1 MNPLNSHQGKY
12 ILIAEDDDSSFYY
25 FREVLQKTK
34 YEILRAVNGKEA
46 VDMVK
51 QNDDIVLV
59 LMDIQMP
66 LMDGNEASNQIRK
79 IKKKLPIIAQTA
91 YVVPD
96 NVSKYISINC
106 NELLLKPVAYNTL
119 LAVVNQYLSV
129 E

>member
-1 MNPLNSHQGKY
+1 MNTLKPLQGKY

-25 FREVLQKTK
+25 FKEVLQKTK
-34 YEILRAVNGKEA
+34 FEILRAFNGKEA

-51 QNDDIVLV
+51 HNDEIVLV

-79 IKKKLPIIAQTA
+79 IRKELPIIAQTA

-96 NVSKYISINC
+96 NISKYISINC
-106 NELLLKPVAYNTL
+106 DELLVKPVAYNTL